1 MAFVGKREK
10 RAKQVNVRLNES
22 DAVRFQEV
30 MDFNFHQT
38 VSDSVRD
45 MIRSGWRDFQ
55 SRSQREIDKIME
67 TVPKE
72 SDHDTKTYQL
82 NVRLTTAELNMT
94 DFLMSKMKCKSIS
107 ESIRNLINI
116 FHVTVVDGQKG
127 HKARTAK

>member
-30 MDFNFHQT
+30 MDFNYHQT

-55 SRSQREIDKIME
+55 NRSQRDIDKIME

-72 SDHDTKTYQL
+72 SDSDTKTYQL
-82 NVRLTTAELNMT
+82 NVRLTAAELGMT
-94 DFLMSKMKCKSIS
+94 DFLMLKMHCKSIS

-116 FHVTVVDGQKG
+116 FHVTAVEGRKG
-127 HKARTAK
+127 PKARTAK